1 MSVEPSVSVVAA
13 LIADKSRASI
23 LESLMNGKSFTA
35 SELATQTKITIQT
48 ASSHLAKLVEGNLL
62 AVEKHGR
69 YRYYRLA
76 SVEVAEMIEMLS
88 SFAPTPKVQSLKES
102 RTKDSIHYARTC
114 YDHLAGTLGV
124 NWTQYLLDN
133 SFIIE
138 KERDYVLTQTGTAFF
153 QSLGINIDQLQKKKR
168 AFARKCLDWSERRY
182 HLAGAL
188 GAAATDHFIENKWV
202 ERNHENR
209 SLLLTEKGK
218 ENFKKLNVKM

>member
-1 MSVEPSVSVVAA
+1 MSVEPSVSDVAV
-13 LIADKSRASI
+13 LIADKSRAAI
-23 LESLMNGKSFTA
+23 LESLMNGKSYTA
-35 SELATQTKITIQT
+35 SELANQAKITIQT
-48 ASSHLAKLVEGNLL
+48 ASSHLAKLVEGKLL

-102 RTKDSIHYARTC
+102 RTKDSIYYARTC

-138 KERDYVLTQTGTAFF
+138 KERDYVTTQTGIAFF
-153 QSLGINIDQLQKKKR
+153 ENLGINIDLLQKKKR
-168 AFARKCLDWSERRY
+168 AFTRKCLDWSERRY

-188 GAAATDHFIENKWV
+188 GAAATDYFIENKWV
-202 ERNHENR
+202 ERNSVNR
-209 SLLLTEKGK
+209 ALLLTDRGK
-218 ENFKKLNVKM
+218 ENFQKLNMNI